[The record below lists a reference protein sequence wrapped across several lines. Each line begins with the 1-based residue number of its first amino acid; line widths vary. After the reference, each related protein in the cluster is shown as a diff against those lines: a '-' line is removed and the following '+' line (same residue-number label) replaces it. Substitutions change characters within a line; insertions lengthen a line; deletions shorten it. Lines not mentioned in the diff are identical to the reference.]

1 MKGSV
6 TFHALRVGLQIVY
19 RTNIYRAQLPEPFQF
34 LLPIIIDHFI
44 TYQGLTYN
52 IWVYFGLGELCWTTY
67 ILQAVTRFIGHHEN
81 DSFLRSFFFISTFQ
95 AMYIFATSRHFL
107 HIVWKKRCLFLRG
120 GTTNHVVKKLLDQKM
135 SLTKVVGNF
144 TY

>member
-1 MKGSV
+1 MFRLLETVRKLGESKSC
-6 TFHALRVGLQIVY
+6 TIMTWAKLFLQ
-19 RTNIYRAQLPEPFQF
+19 R
-34 LLPIIIDHFI
+34 
-44 TYQGLTYN
+44 N

-67 ILQAVTRFIGHHEN
+67 ILQAVTRFIGHYEN